1 MNIRRHVPTG
11 LVATAIGAVALTK
24 FFYDHPDLFPAGLRD
39 LGTWLVALSGA
50 QSSESSSN
58 IEIAFVLMCSA
69 VLVGLVVAVI
79 AAAWAW
85 TSRHR
90 PRTPPEE

>member
-1 MNIRRHVPTG
+1 MNIRRHVLTE
-11 LVATAIGAVALTK
+11 LAATAIGSVALTK
-24 FFYDHPDLFPAGLRD
+24 FFYEHPDLFPASLRD
-39 LGTWLVALSGA
+39 LGNRLVALSGA

-58 IEIAFVLMCSA
+58 LEIAFVLMCSA
-69 VLVGLVVAVI
+69 LLVGLVVAVI

-85 TSRHR
+85 ASHHR